1 MSSLRETESYIWNT
15 NKNIIMNK
23 NKKCIICGEFNPNPL
38 LKVCSMECGI
48 EQKKNKEKNKVQKI
62 KKQYKHTNKNTPAK
76 FSEKVKREI
85 YKRDWWKCII
95 SWSTEQINFHH
106 AYYWP
111 YAIYS
116 ENRNN
121 ADQGVCLSAKIHH
134 KIHHWNSWES
144 KKLRIKCMQYLLPVK
159 NKE

>member
-1 MSSLRETESYIWNT
+1 
-15 NKNIIMNK
+15 MNK

-95 SWSTEQINFHH
+95 CWWTENLSAHH
-106 AYYWP
+106 ILYWP
-111 YAIYS
+111 YAIHTAD
-116 ENRNN
+116 RNN
-121 ADQGVCLSAKIHH
+121 AEYWCLTCGGCHFW
-134 KIHHWNSWES
+134 IHHWATGES
-144 KKLRIKCMQYLLPVK
+144 QELRIKCMQYLLPVK